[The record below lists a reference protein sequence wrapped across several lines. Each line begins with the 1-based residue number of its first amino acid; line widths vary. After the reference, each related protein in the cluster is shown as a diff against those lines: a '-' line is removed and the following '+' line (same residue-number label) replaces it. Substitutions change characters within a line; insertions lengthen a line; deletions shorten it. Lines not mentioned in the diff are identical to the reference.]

1 MEDADG
7 EKSGMRA
14 ILFIHGIAGTPRHFD
29 PFLPLVPA
37 DYTVRNLLL
46 AGHGG
51 TVRDF
56 SRASMAA
63 WRAQAAEALDELQK
77 EHREIYIVAHSM
89 GTLFALSEALS
100 RPAVVSLFLLA
111 VPLKLRLRPA
121 MVGNALKV
129 YFDRISPTDLP
140 ALAARRCYG
149 IAPDKNP
156 FHYLG
161 WLPRYL
167 ELFREIRRCRPLIR
181 ELKTP
186 CFAWQSAKDE
196 MVSPGAAVLLR
207 QNSAISVTELPDSGH
222 YYYAP
227 GDEERLLG
235 GFREFVM

>member
-1 MEDADG
+1 
-7 EKSGMRA
+7 MRA

-56 SRASMAA
+56 SQASMAA
-63 WRAQAAEALDELQK
+63 WRAQVADALDELEK
-77 EHREIYIVAHSM
+77 EHREIYIAAHSM
-89 GTLFALSEALS
+89 GTLFAISEALR
-100 RPAVVSLFLLA
+100 RPAVVGLFLLA

-156 FHYLG
+156 LHYLG

-167 ELFREIRRCRPLIR
+167 ELFREIRRCQPLIR
-181 ELKTP
+181 ALKTL

-196 MVSPGAAVLLR
+196 MVSPGSAALLR
-207 QNSAISVTELPDSGH
+207 QNSAIQVTELPDSGH

-227 GDEERLLG
+227 KDEERLLE
-235 GFREFVM
+235 GFRLFIM